1 MRPATSTA
9 GTRRRL
15 RVPAPGRRGRTVL
28 VALVAALVVG
38 ILGMHALAS
47 HSAPSPAGAA
57 DAAVPSRSM
66 SVAGAASG
74 HDAAMAAGTSHVGHA
89 HPEAAPHA
97 SAGAAGTSADP
108 GSDSRHDMASMVML
122 CAVML
127 ATAALTLLVVLAA
140 GIVRPLLPA
149 AFQPAA
155 VRERA
160 LEWVRG
166 TGPPPE
172 WQFSVIRC

>member
-1 MRPATSTA
+1 
-9 GTRRRL
+9 
-15 RVPAPGRRGRTVL
+15 
-28 VALVAALVVG
+28 
-38 ILGMHALAS
+38 
-47 HSAPSPAGAA
+47 
-57 DAAVPSRSM
+57 
-66 SVAGAASG
+66 
-74 HDAAMAAGTSHVGHA
+74 MAAGTSHEGHA
-89 HPEAAPHA
+89 HPEGAPHA
-97 SAGAAGTSADP
+97 SAGAAGTSAGP

-160 LEWVRG
+160 LQWVRG